1 MCQSERGVRF
11 VAERQQGRRSNVV
24 VQESR
29 GERRLRQNDA
39 FWRRK
44 TPVQVTM
51 FRRKEDSKKHR
62 RKNKGWWTT
71 SKSLGKVVLI
81 CAVLI
86 AGSLFF
92 QVLYGYD
99 GVAKA
104 LLEGGDAAT
113 ASTSDFADKPLPLGT
128 RSSPS
133 SRHRRGSAT
142 SRSGSGLDEEDADI
156 SNDDSP
162 SRIVLTS
169 VPRQSSNDTRPTF
182 AFRPRPDC
190 RGVRGKLDNATSWT
204 SISSPHR
211 VKERLREGWHVMRLL
226 CRRQHSHQRPLS
238 FRWRVDLT
246 PPRVRLLRMAP
257 KITKDS
263 SAMFLLESS
272 ERDCHFLTRVEY
284 KSREDEME
292 WQDIFK
298 ALGARS
304 RRRRRSK
311 QHSQAQESA
320 SESASSESTL
330 LPEIVR
336 TRLTKHEVK
345 VLLSNLSEGIIKASF
360 RAVDQAGNVGTATEF
375 VWGKWSPSS
384 SHPKQKME
392 ID

>member
-1 MCQSERGVRF
+1 M
-11 VAERQQGRRSNVV
+11 RSACLT
-24 VQESR
+24 QPIYC
-29 GERRLRQNDA
+29 
-39 FWRRK
+39 K
-44 TPVQVTM
+44 
-51 FRRKEDSKKHR
+51 FR
-62 RKNKGWWTT
+62 
-71 SKSLGKVVLI
+71 
-81 CAVLI
+81 
-86 AGSLFF
+86 
-92 QVLYGYD
+92 
-99 GVAKA
+99 
-104 LLEGGDAAT
+104 
-113 ASTSDFADKPLPLGT
+113 
-128 RSSPS
+128 
-133 SRHRRGSAT
+133 
-142 SRSGSGLDEEDADI
+142 
-156 SNDDSP
+156 
-162 SRIVLTS
+162 S
-169 VPRQSSNDTRPTF
+169 V
-182 AFRPRPDC
+182 
-190 RGVRGKLDNATSWT
+190 
-204 SISSPHR
+204 
-211 VKERLREGWHVMRLL
+211 
-226 CRRQHSHQRPLS
+226 S

-298 ALGARS
+298 ALGARA

-384 SHPKQKME
+384 SHPKQKIG